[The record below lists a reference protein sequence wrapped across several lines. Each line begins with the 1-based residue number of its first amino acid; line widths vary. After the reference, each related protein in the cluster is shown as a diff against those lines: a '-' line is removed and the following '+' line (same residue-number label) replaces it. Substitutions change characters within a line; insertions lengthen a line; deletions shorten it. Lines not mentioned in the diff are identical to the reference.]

1 MVAMTRSER
10 ISAIIEQ
17 RQPLATRIK
26 SAIGNLEI
34 LRDALGRIEAKW
46 GELLQKINEDGIEKL
61 IIFGLS

>member
-1 MVAMTRSER
+1 MTRSER

-34 LRDALGRIEAKW
+34 LRDALGRIEVKRR
-46 GELLQKINEDGIEKL
+46 ELLQKINKDGIEKL

>member
-34 LRDALGRIEAKW
+34 LRDALGRIEAKR

>member
-1 MVAMTRSER
+1 MTRSER

-26 SAIGNLEI
+26 SAISNLEI
-34 LRDALGRIEAKW
+34 LRDALGRIEVKRR
-46 GELLQKINEDGIEKL
+46 ELLQKINKDGIEKL

>member
-1 MVAMTRSER
+1 MTRSER

-34 LRDALGRIEAKW
+34 LRDALGRIEVKRR
-46 GELLQKINEDGIEKL
+46 ELLQKINEDGIEKL

>member
-1 MVAMTRSER
+1 MTRSER